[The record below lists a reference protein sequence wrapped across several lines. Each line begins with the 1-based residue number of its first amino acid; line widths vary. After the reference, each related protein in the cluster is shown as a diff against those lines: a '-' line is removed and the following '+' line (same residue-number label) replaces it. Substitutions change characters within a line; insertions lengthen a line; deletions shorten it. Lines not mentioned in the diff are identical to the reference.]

1 MINKG
6 TGYKEGIYIPILASM
21 GESVISHPLDVMRTR
36 FTNRTKLWRGIRGIH
51 SGFGY
56 RAMGLIP
63 NRIVFL
69 GGDTIA
75 KQNHID
81 FFTRSF
87 AIGMLQSLVDLPFVM
102 WRTSTIEGIPFDI
115 RRFPPGLLPLS
126 GRNVIFALGLFGS
139 RDLCPFDNYYGNTVI
154 GCAIGVSMSQPLEVI
169 RTQKQS
175 IRKDMSLYTITKK
188 IYDSYGVY
196 GFWRGVF
203 PRGGIAIVSFLTLS
217 FLQSLL
223 QEQI

>member
-1 MINKG
+1 MI
-6 TGYKEGIYIPILASM
+6 T
-21 GESVISHPLDVMRTR
+21 HPLDVMRTR
-36 FTNRTKLWRGIRGIH
+36 FTNRTKLWRGIRGIY

-56 RAMGLIP
+56 RAMGLLP
-63 NRIVFL
+63 NRVVFL

-81 FFTRSF
+81 FFTRSVVLGT
-87 AIGMLQSLVDLPFVM
+87 AQSIVDLPFLM
-102 WRTSTIEGIPFDI
+102 WRTSAMEGVPLNLL
-115 RRFPPGLLPLS
+115 RSPSGLLPLS
-126 GRNVIFALGLFGS
+126 GRNIMFALGLFGS
-139 RDLCPFDNYYGNTVI
+139 RDVRPFDNYYGNTVI
-154 GCAIGVSMSQPLEVI
+154 GCAIGAGMSQPLEVI

-196 GFWRGVF
+196 GFWRGVL

-217 FLQSLL
+217 FLQKTLNVSF
-223 QEQI
+223 